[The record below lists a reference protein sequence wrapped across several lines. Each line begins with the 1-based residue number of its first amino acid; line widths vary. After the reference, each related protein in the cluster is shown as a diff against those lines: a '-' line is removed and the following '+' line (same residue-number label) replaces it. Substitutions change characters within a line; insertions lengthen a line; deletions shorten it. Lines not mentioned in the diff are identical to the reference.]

1 MGYSRT
7 DLNWEGRG
15 HEISRSRV
23 LKKWNVEC
31 EFLFHGSINKQISRI
46 SRGNQENTIVEF
58 PSRGKVS
65 FCLEFSKRKV
75 TNLKILGLG
84 VFFKQVCP
92 QPPMT
97 FMGWRMVAEWS
108 LSWWHIF
115 FLVLWNIIL
124 LLHLI
129 DKWLT
134 SCMLIFL

>member
-65 FCLEFSKRKV
+65 FCLEFSKCKV

-92 QPPMT
+92 QPPMI
-97 FMGWRMVAEWS
+97 FMGWRMVAE
-108 LSWWHIF
+108 
-115 FLVLWNIIL
+115 
-124 LLHLI
+124 
-129 DKWLT
+129 
-134 SCMLIFL
+134 

>member
-1 MGYSRT
+1 MHVVSLKRHDCFSGIIPGMGYSRT

-92 QPPMT
+92 QPPMI
-97 FMGWRMVAEWS
+97 FMGWRMVAE
-108 LSWWHIF
+108 
-115 FLVLWNIIL
+115 
-124 LLHLI
+124 
-129 DKWLT
+129 
-134 SCMLIFL
+134 

>member
-92 QPPMT
+92 QPPMI
-97 FMGWRMVAEWS
+97 FMGWRMVAE
-108 LSWWHIF
+108 
-115 FLVLWNIIL
+115 
-124 LLHLI
+124 
-129 DKWLT
+129 
-134 SCMLIFL
+134 